1 MIQRTVISL
10 VTAGIII
17 FIIPVMFFT
26 LGTWIEVKI
35 TKRETSRYISS
46 ICNNPLFS
54 EGSLHIVNEYI
65 KTHMNPD
72 MDIGIISENKN
83 IRNTSFIICTGI
95 MLILCCI
102 GTIMALYFNLDFV
115 NIIYHTLTGV
125 VMFVVVEIGVLLLLF
140 QQYCPLDVNLV
151 NKKILERIV
160 SDEL

>member
-1 MIQRTVISL
+1 
-10 VTAGIII
+10 
-17 FIIPVMFFT
+17 
-26 LGTWIEVKI
+26 
-35 TKRETSRYISS
+35 
-46 ICNNPLFS
+46 
-54 EGSLHIVNEYI
+54 
-65 KTHMNPD
+65 
-72 MDIGIISENKN
+72 
-83 IRNTSFIICTGI
+83 

>member
-1 MIQRTVISL
+1 MIQQTSISL

-17 FIIPVMFFT
+17 LVIPLLFFT

-46 ICNNPLFS
+46 ICNNPLFL
-54 EGSLHIVNEYI
+54 EGSLQIVNEYI
-65 KTHMNPD
+65 KTNINPD
-72 MDIGIISENKN
+72 MDADIISVNKN

-102 GTIMALYFNLDFV
+102 GVILALYFNLDFV
-115 NIIYHTLTGV
+115 KIAYQTTIGV
-125 VMFVVVEIGVLLLLF
+125 ALFVVVEIGVMLLLF

-160 SDEL
+160 SDP